1 MKALLLA
8 SVLLVSLSAVA
19 ADAKLHNTSQV
30 TSTQGELVAPEQSQW
45 ASEVPPSQSFER
57 RAPRNP
63 DPGFVIS
70 PDRSGHGGCAYIHAF
85 VFELNDGEA
94 PKLVGETYC
103 TPLSRA
109 YPHNAVRPHGAPAL
123 GPYRVN
129 YQH

>member
-1 MKALLLA
+1 MKALLLV
-8 SVLLVSLSAVA
+8 SILLVSLSAVA
-19 ADAKLHNTSQV
+19 ADAKLHNSSQA
-30 TSTQGELVAPEQSQW
+30 SSAQRELVAPEQSQW
-45 ASEVPPSQSFER
+45 FPEMPPAQSFER
-57 RAPRNP
+57 RAARNA

-85 VFELNDGEA
+85 VFERNDGEA

-109 YPHNAVRPHGAPAL
+109 YPHNAVRPHGAPAV

-129 YQH
+129 WQQ